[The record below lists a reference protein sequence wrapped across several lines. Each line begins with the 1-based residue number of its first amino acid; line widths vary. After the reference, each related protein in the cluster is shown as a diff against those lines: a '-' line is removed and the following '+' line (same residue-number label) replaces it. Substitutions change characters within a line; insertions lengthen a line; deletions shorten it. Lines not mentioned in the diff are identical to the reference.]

1 MITGV
6 QDVYYNV
13 SDMTRSVAF
22 YRNVLGLEIQSDNPY
37 FTGFEVGW
45 LRFGLHL
52 ADGDIPEVPRDE
64 HGAHAGAT
72 VTFRVDDRDAAVA
85 RMKERDVKFL
95 AETIDEPW
103 GKLAVFTD
111 PDGNVLKLMQPAD
124 GV

>member
-22 YRNVLGLEIQSDNPY
+22 YRNVLGLHIQSENPY
-37 FTGFEVGW
+37 FTAFDVGGV
-45 LRFGLHL
+45 RVGLHL
-52 ADGDIPEVPRDE
+52 ADDDIPEVPRDA
-64 HGAHAGAT
+64 HGPHAGACL
-72 VTFRVDDRDAAVA
+72 TFRVEDRDEAVA
-85 RMKERDVKFL
+85 RMKERDVPFL

-111 PDGNVLKLMQPAD
+111 PDGNVLKLMQPPTAE
-124 GV
+124 